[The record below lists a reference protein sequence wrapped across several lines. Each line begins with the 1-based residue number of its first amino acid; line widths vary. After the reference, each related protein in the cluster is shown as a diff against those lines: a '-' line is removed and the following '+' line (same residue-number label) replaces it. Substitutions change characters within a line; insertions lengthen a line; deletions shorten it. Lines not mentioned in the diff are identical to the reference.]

1 MGFCYKAG
9 KSLSRIN
16 YIKHWLPDFVQP
28 ICLLHFG
35 TNQFIREVYLPHL
48 WNHRISAL
56 DGKTGLAKKADEIVK
71 YDLAGPLCF
80 QVDILMLNTVFMN
93 SLNYFLIMDSL

>member
-1 MGFCYKAG
+1 M
-9 KSLSRIN
+9 
-16 YIKHWLPDFVQP
+16 QP

-56 DGKTGLAKKADEIVK
+56 DGKTGLAKKGDEIVK

-80 QVDILMLNTVFMN
+80 QVHMLMLNIHVKKET
-93 SLNYFLIMDSL
+93 L

>member
-56 DGKTGLAKKADEIVK
+56 DGKTGLAKKGDEIVK

-80 QVDILMLNTVFMN
+80 QVNIHAV
-93 SLNYFLIMDSL
+93 